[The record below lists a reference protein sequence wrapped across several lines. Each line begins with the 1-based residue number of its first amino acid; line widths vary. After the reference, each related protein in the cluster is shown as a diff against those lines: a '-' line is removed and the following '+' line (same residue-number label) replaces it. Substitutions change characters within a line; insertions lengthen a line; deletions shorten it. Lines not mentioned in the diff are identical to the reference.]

1 MKNRNLLRSIPVA
14 LALLLAS
21 CNQAG
26 VSTPAAAGPSNG
38 TLPDASVMLS
48 PKGMPVTKT
57 STAGLRQLSS
67 DLAEKLTAE
76 GWVEHTFSNGET
88 LLYRNLRGYAA
99 YGDEVIA
106 PSKNMPE
113 YVQYV
118 EDFISGKT
126 PISTQSIGLNPDGCS
141 VRTLFCAIRTTAYM
155 WAGKRVDYYYAP
167 GFTESQI
174 NQLEQQVA
182 EWNAS
187 NTAIKWY
194 RSFTP
199 NGNMVSVNPVNVTEY
214 CGQAYVGYQGRVAF
228 TGPNYIN
235 INVGYGC
242 ENAWTGTMQHE
253 MGHVVGLPH
262 EQDRCDRDNYVTVTA
277 NTAKKCGEDFRYYEN
292 FDYDSIMLYESP
304 HVYGITP
311 KGPYVGTFSEYLPRK
326 SKLSAGDIKTINGIY
341 LSPSNPRP

>member
-1 MKNRNLLRSIPVA
+1 MTPANPGGHMKNRNLLRSIPVA

-26 VSTPAAAGPSNG
+26 VETPAAAGPSQANG
-38 TLPDASVMLS
+38 TLPDESVMLS
-48 PKGMPVTKT
+48 PKGMPVAKT

-126 PISTQSIGLNPDGCS
+126 PMSTQSIGLNPDGCS

-194 RSFTP
+194 RSF
-199 NGNMVSVNPVNVTEY
+199 
-214 CGQAYVGYQGRVAF
+214 
-228 TGPNYIN
+228 
-235 INVGYGC
+235 
-242 ENAWTGTMQHE
+242 
-253 MGHVVGLPH
+253 
-262 EQDRCDRDNYVTVTA
+262 
-277 NTAKKCGEDFRYYEN
+277 
-292 FDYDSIMLYESP
+292 
-304 HVYGITP
+304 
-311 KGPYVGTFSEYLPRK
+311 
-326 SKLSAGDIKTINGIY
+326 
-341 LSPSNPRP
+341 